1 MKKRNNGEGSIFFNE
16 KRQRWVGS
24 VTIAKGKRKTVYG
37 KTMKEVREKMLE
49 IKSEVANGMYCDK
62 TDLTV
67 KNYIQ
72 QLIDNDKAFNLI
84 KETTYSRK
92 QEILNKIKT
101 HYIADMPIQSVRS
114 SDIDDFLKGLTIY
127 SDSLIRKEYALLKR
141 CFNEAIPEIIKTNPM
156 SKIKCPKSSKK
167 FIKTRALTISE
178 QKQLNSLLNSENSIK
193 YKTQMLLMLNTGM
206 RMGEINALSPEDV
219 NLTFNTINI
228 RRTIT
233 KNENDIA
240 VIGAETKTDAGKRL
254 IPISA
259 TVQAILKEYLTSYV
273 PNGKS
278 LLFYD
283 CKDNMPLSTNQV
295 NMEFKRICKKYDIID
310 TTVDGKVSLH
320 SLRHT
325 YATRCIESGMSAK
338 VLQTLLGHTDI
349 KITMNTY
356 CDAFDEF
363 KTEDISKLDE
373 YLKKK
378 LS

>member
-1 MKKRNNGEGSIFFNE
+1 MKKRNNGEGSIYFNE
-16 KRQRWVGS
+16 KRKRWVGS
-24 VTIAKGKRKTVYG
+24 VTVAKGKRKTVYG

-49 IKSEVANGMYCDK
+49 IKSDVANGMYCNK
-62 TDLTV
+62 SDLTV
-67 KNYIQ
+67 GDYIQ
-72 QLIDNDKAFNLI
+72 QLINNDKAFNLI
-84 KETTYSRK
+84 KETTYLRK
-92 QEILNKIKT
+92 QAILNKIKE
-101 HYIADMPIQSVRS
+101 HYIADMAIQSVRS
-114 SDIDDFLKGLTIY
+114 SDIDDFLKGLTVY

-141 CFNEAIPEIIKTNPM
+141 CFVEAIPEIIKINPM
-156 SKIKCPKSSKK
+156 AKTKCPKSSKEAV
-167 FIKTRALTISE
+167 KTRALTISE
-178 QKQLNSLLNSENSIK
+178 QKQLIKVLTAENNIK
-193 YKTQMLLMLNTGM
+193 YKTQMRLMLNTGM
-206 RMGEINALSPEDV
+206 RMGEINALAPEDV

-233 KNENDIA
+233 KDENDIA
-240 VIGAETKTDAGKRL
+240 IIGTDVKTDAGKRL
-254 IPISA
+254 IPLSA
-259 TVQAILKEYLTSYV
+259 TAQDILKEYLASYL
-273 PNGKS
+273 PNREN

-283 CKDNMPLSTNQV
+283 YNGNMPLSTNQV
-295 NMEFKRICKKYDIID
+295 NMEFQRLCKKYDIID
-310 TTVDGKVSLH
+310 SAISGKVSLH

-363 KTEDISKLDE
+363 KTEDINKVDE